1 MSKPA
6 SKTLIGA
13 FTAGA
18 IVLAVL
24 AVVIFGSGKFFKKT
38 FVNVMYFHGSV
49 KGLNVG
55 SPVMFRGVRI
65 GSVKNIELRY
75 DARDLSFII
84 CVYAEF
90 DPDRMVYVGHEPGT
104 EHTEE
109 LIMKGLRARLEAQSI
124 VTGQLVINLDFFPGK
139 PIKLM
144 GLDKRYPEI
153 PTIPS
158 EIDEF
163 LSLAEQIPIKEF
175 ATKAMHALEKLD
187 KLISSPH
194 INSSL
199 ESMGEGL
206 KEARA
211 VMAKINA
218 QIEPVIAEVR
228 ESTQELRDLLRKG
241 QNVPQRLD
249 STLAAAESAM
259 KQAEKTLAAA
269 QEVASDDSTL
279 VRELDSTLLE
289 VSATAR
295 SFRFLSDY
303 LQRHPEALIQGKKTE
318 KGDRP

>member
-104 EHTEE
+104 EHTGD
-109 LIMKGLRARLEAQSI
+109 LIAKGLRARLEAQSI

-158 EIDEF
+158 EIDEW
-163 LSLAEQIPIKEF
+163 LNLAEQIPIKEF

>member
-158 EIDEF
+158 EIDEW
-163 LSLAEQIPIKEF
+163 LNLAEQIPIKEF

-187 KLISSPH
+187 NLVSSPH

>member
-38 FVNVMYFHGSV
+38 FINVMYFHGSV

>member
-1 MSKPA
+1 
-6 SKTLIGA
+6 
-13 FTAGA
+13 
-18 IVLAVL
+18 
-24 AVVIFGSGKFFKKT
+24 
-38 FVNVMYFHGSV
+38 
-49 KGLNVG
+49 
-55 SPVMFRGVRI
+55 MFRGVRI